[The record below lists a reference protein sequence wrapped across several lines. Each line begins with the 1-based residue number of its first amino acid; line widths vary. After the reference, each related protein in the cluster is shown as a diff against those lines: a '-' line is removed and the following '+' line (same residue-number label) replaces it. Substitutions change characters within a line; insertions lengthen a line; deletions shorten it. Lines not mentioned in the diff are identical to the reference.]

1 MIYAKSMK
9 PSITDWNQV
18 ILVDLSN
25 KQIEQLMLAWQQSSG
40 LIQADDILQG
50 LRYSSTQ
57 RQVSMN

>member
-25 KQIEQLMLAWQQSSG
+25 KQIEQLMLAGQQSSG

-50 LRYSSTQ
+50 LRY
-57 RQVSMN
+57 

>member
-1 MIYAKSMK
+1 ME